1 MMLLVVISLS
11 IYQATTQTYRY
22 RDILIREGDF
32 FNSIRLSMGIL
43 ERDFSL
49 LFSPVTMNPLNT
61 LTPQDPNDVSTVDPA
76 TGLPSAP
83 PPVAPPDPTLEQLL
97 NSELGE
103 PTDHWLGVQ
112 DRTGIRASRFVGES
126 DKLTFVTASHQR
138 LYKNYPES
146 DFAKVAYELRED
158 KNEDAMEG
166 TRVLYKIEDPNVFD
180 DVEKKEKT
188 ARAYPLLPGVKALK
202 FRFYRRDKKIWET
215 KWDNT
220 KEDQRGIYPDL
231 LEVTIEVVAAGRQ
244 NFTGTFIFKPEGFFS
259 GLESTL

>member
-22 RDILIREGDF
+22 RDILVREGDF
-32 FNSIRLSMGIL
+32 YNSIRLSMGIL

-49 LFSPVTMNPLNT
+49 LFSPVTMNPLNSQ
-61 LTPQDPNDVSTVDPA
+61 TPGGTAEEGGVDPN
-76 TGLPSAP
+76 TGLPITTGGNGF
-83 PPVAPPDPTLEQLL
+83 PDPNLEQLL
-97 NSELGE
+97 NSELGQ
-103 PTDHWLGVQ
+103 PTEHWLGIQ
-112 DRTGIRASRFVGES
+112 DKTGIRASRFIGES
-126 DKLTFVTASHQR
+126 DKLSFVTGSHQR

-158 KNEDAMEG
+158 KREDAMEG

-180 DVEKKEKT
+180 DVEKREKT
-188 ARAYPLLPGVKALK
+188 AKAYPLLPGVKSLK
-202 FRFYRRDKKIWET
+202 FRFYRRDKKQWET

-220 KEDQRGIYPDL
+220 KEDQRSIYPDL
-231 LEVTIEVVAAGRQ
+231 LEVTIEVVAQGRQ
-244 NFTGTFIFKPEGFFS
+244 SFAGTFIFKPEAFFS